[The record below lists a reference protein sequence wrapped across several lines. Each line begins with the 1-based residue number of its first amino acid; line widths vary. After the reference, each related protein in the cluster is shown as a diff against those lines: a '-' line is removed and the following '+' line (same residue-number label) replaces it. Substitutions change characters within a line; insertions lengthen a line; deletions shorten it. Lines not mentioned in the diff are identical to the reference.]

1 MKDKPLLGGIEM
13 IENNDVVGTEE
24 VVKAAKLGKTK
35 MNKNLKLFL
44 NIAGI
49 GLVGGAIGGLGIY
62 ATYKLGLKGDRII
75 ADVVKE
81 TGEMV
86 ASTDVKPD
94 TVDILTSLSS
104 KWMITK
110 LEEVEVSEII
120 EELTNNAFKVE

>member
-1 MKDKPLLGGIEM
+1 MK
-13 IENNDVVGTEE
+13 ENNDVVGTEE
-24 VVKAAKLGKTK
+24 VVKAAKLRKTK
-35 MNKNLKLFL
+35 MNKNVKLFL

-62 ATYKLGLKGDRII
+62 TAYKLGLKGDRII

-86 ASTDVKPD
+86 TSTDVKPD